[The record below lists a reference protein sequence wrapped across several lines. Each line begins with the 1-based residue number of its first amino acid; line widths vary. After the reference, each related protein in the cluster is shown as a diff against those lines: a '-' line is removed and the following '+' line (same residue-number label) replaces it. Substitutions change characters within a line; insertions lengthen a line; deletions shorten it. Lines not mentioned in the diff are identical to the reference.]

1 MNGRLNTYLV
11 ELHFIQDESDKRA
24 VIFHVLTVF
33 KTDTRFSCT
42 IHGIRI
48 PWGKQLNRRHFFFK
62 NSDKIK
68 ENGIRKLIVVRN
80 ITQPIT

>member
-1 MNGRLNTYLV
+1 MNQTKEQLSFMFKLYLKQT
-11 ELHFIQDESDKRA
+11 QD
-24 VIFHVLTVF
+24 L
-33 KTDTRFSCT
+33 SCT

-48 PWGKQLNRRHFFFK
+48 PWGKQLNRRYFFFK

-68 ENGIRKLIVVRN
+68 ENGIRTLVVVRN